1 MLNVGFRRDVAKAD
15 IDASGKKMRY
25 AISGGLRH
33 RPEPPSE
40 NKKLLLSGRIKM
52 TKQND
57 AAATMHPAAMMYAD
71 EVRAGKLSRREFL
84 SRTTALGVGA
94 AAAYGL
100 IGLPAPAAAQE
111 AKVGGILRVGMETK
125 AQKDPRLA
133 DWPQI
138 ANVYRGWL
146 EYLIQYNPD
155 GTFEGRLLESWEAN
169 ADATEYTMKV
179 RPGVTWNNGDAFTA
193 DDVVRMF
200 GRWAD
205 GSVEG
210 NAMASRFPGLTESVP
225 VLGADGAA
233 TVNEAGEPVM
243 VTQLREGSVV
253 KVDDMNVKLVMNA
266 SDISIVA
273 SVSDYPAAVVHSSY
287 VDGTDPSTNPIGTG
301 PYVPGEISVGQR
313 MTLVRAPASHVWWG
327 GTAPLDEIHYV
338 DFGTD
343 PSAMVALAGSD
354 EIDTNYEST
363 GDFIDILDGMGWKKL
378 EAVTAST
385 IVVRMNGATSDLY
398 KDKAVRQAIQRA
410 VDPKVVLELG
420 YNGLGTTAENHHV
433 CPVHPEYAAIPAQ
446 TVDAAGLMPALEAA
460 GLGTTELEIISLDDG
475 WEAATT
481 DAVAAQLRDA
491 GATVKRTVMP
501 GSTFWNDWQKYPFSS
516 TTWNHRPL
524 AVQNMSYAYTSTGS
538 WNETGMAN
546 ADFDAAMVKAMSLAD
561 ADARR
566 EVMVTLETIL
576 QDEGVIIQP
585 FWRSLYRHAKEG
597 VNVDMHPSFEH
608 HHYKWSIS

>member
-1 MLNVGFRRDVAKAD
+1 
-15 IDASGKKMRY
+15 
-25 AISGGLRH
+25 
-33 RPEPPSE
+33 
-40 NKKLLLSGRIKM
+40 M
-52 TKQND
+52 TKMQTIE
-57 AAATMHPAAMMYAD
+57 APLHPAALMHAQELRD
-71 EVRAGKLSRREFL
+71 GKLSRREFMT
-84 SRTTALGVGA
+84 RATALGVSA
-94 AAAYGL
+94 VAAYGL
-100 IGLPAPAAAQE
+100 LGLDAPLAAQE
-111 AKVGGILRVGMETK
+111 AKVGGILRVAMETK

-138 ANVYRGWL
+138 SNVYRGWL
-146 EYLIQYNPD
+146 EYLVQYNPD
-155 GTFEGRLLESWEAN
+155 GTFEGRLLESWEVN
-169 ADATEYTMKV
+169 ADATEYTLKV
-179 RPGVTWNNGDAFTA
+179 RPGVMWNNGDAFTA
-193 DDVVRMF
+193 DDVVRNF

-210 NAMASRFPGLTESVP
+210 NAMASRFPGLSESVAAMN
-225 VLGADGAA
+225 ADGTAK
-233 TVNEAGEPVM
+233 VDEAGAAVM
-243 VTQLREGSVV
+243 VTQLRAGSVV
-253 KVDDMNVKLVMNA
+253 KVDDMTVKLMMSVP
-266 SDISIVA
+266 DIAIPA
-273 SVSDYPAAVVHSSY
+273 TISDYPSAIVHASF
-287 VDGTDPSTNPIGTG
+287 VDGSDPSTNAIGTG
-301 PYVPGEISVGQR
+301 PYVPGEIMVGQK
-313 MTLVRAPASHVWWG
+313 MTLVRAPAAHVWWG
-327 GTAPLDEIHYV
+327 GVAPLDEIHYI

-354 EIDTNYEST
+354 EIDVNYEST
-363 GDFIDILDGMGWKKL
+363 GDYIGILDGMGWTKL

-385 IVVRMNGATSDLY
+385 IVVRMNGLTSELY
-398 KDKAVRQAIQRA
+398 KDKAVRQAIQKA

-446 TVDAAGLMPALEAA
+446 VIDPAGLMPALTAA
-460 GLGTTELEIISLDDG
+460 GLAETELEIISLDDG

-491 GATVKRTVMP
+491 GAKVKRTVMP

-524 AVQNMSYAYTSTGS
+524 AIQNMDYAYTSTGS

-546 ADFDAAMVKAMSLAD
+546 ADFDAAMAKAKSLAD

-566 EVMVTLETIL
+566 EVMVSMETIL

-585 FWRSLYRHAKEG
+585 FWRSLYRHAKAG

-608 HHYKWSIS
+608 QHYKWSMS